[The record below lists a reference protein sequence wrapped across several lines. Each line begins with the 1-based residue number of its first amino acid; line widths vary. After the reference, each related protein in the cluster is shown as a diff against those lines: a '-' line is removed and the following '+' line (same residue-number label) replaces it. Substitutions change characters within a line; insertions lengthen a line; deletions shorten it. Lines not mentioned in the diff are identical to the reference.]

1 MKKTLIFAFLIL
13 MSGAIFADFYVSD
26 IITPKAVLEDTNF
39 EVNVI
44 VVNTYSEAKNI
55 DLNVVVYNPKA
66 QPLFIEEYSEAN
78 GNPISIRANDS
89 NNILVKIN
97 IPDTNASTAQHLVR
111 ATILTRDENPI
122 NNTGQKWFMI
132 KQAQKNVPIPD
143 MPIYFGF
150 VIAFIAVVFLTNKK
164 EKK

>member
-1 MKKTLIFAFLIL
+1 MRKTLIFAFLIL

-26 IITPKAVLEDTNF
+26 IIVPKVVLEDTNF

-44 VVNTYSEAKNI
+44 VVNTYNEQKNV
-55 DLNVVVYNPKA
+55 DLNIEVYNPRGV
-66 QPLFIEEYSEAN
+66 QLFEKIEQVSIGAN
-78 GNPISIRANDS
+78 SSHNLLV
-89 NNILVKIN
+89 NIE

-111 ATILTRDENPI
+111 ARITTQDENPI

-132 KQAQKNVPIPD
+132 KQAQKSVPVPD

-150 VIAFIAVVFLTNKK
+150 IIAFIAVVFLTNKK